1 LNIALG
7 GTLWQDLAVQ
17 VPDSQPHACHHY
29 EKVNRLA
36 HKVELVSGSRIQ
48 TMLGVEVIGTNS
60 SHHQAIRELAPGLA
74 VTGRTPDGVVEAV
87 EMPEHPFAV
96 GLQWHPE
103 RMIQQYPRM
112 LRPFEALVEAAGG

>member
-1 LNIALG
+1 
-7 GTLWQDLAVQ
+7 
-17 VPDSQPHACHHY
+17 
-29 EKVNRLA
+29 
-36 HKVELVSGSRIQ
+36 
-48 TMLGVEVIGTNS
+48 MFGVDVIGTNS

-103 RMIQQYPRM
+103 RMVQQYPQM